1 MSCCGVIGAGEWYI
15 WDRHILSRIVYI
27 PCIFS
32 ATPSHKTLVHHSPLS
47 NMTIKGQATLHTS
60 RLELVPLRND
70 HREHTMKL
78 DMDPEV
84 MKTVAFGRPFTEDE
98 AKQVHT
104 WLMKSA
110 QTFPGFGC
118 WAGFS
123 NGEFVGWWIIAAIPE
138 PGSPEGEDGPQS
150 FQSGKTEYGFRVAP
164 KFWGKGFAK
173 EGAREMVR
181 HAFEDLH
188 LDEVV
193 GETMTVNAASR
204 AVMAGSGL
212 KHVETFFN
220 TYDTPPAGIEEGE
233 VRYVIKRED
242 WLSSQRID
250 EKMAG

>member
-1 MSCCGVIGAGEWYI
+1 
-15 WDRHILSRIVYI
+15 
-27 PCIFS
+27 
-32 ATPSHKTLVHHSPLS
+32 
-47 NMTIKGQATLHTS
+47 MTIRGQSVLKTE
-60 RLELVPLRND
+60 RLELVPLRNE

-98 AKQVHT
+98 AVQVHT

-110 QTFPGFGC
+110 QTLPGYGC

-123 NGEFVGWWIIAAIPE
+123 QGEFVGWWILASVPE
-138 PGSPEGEDGPQS
+138 TDAPSSPTSSSDSSDGEESPLR
-150 FQSGKTEYGFRVAP
+150 FQPGKTEYGFRVSP

-181 HAFEDLH
+181 HAFEDLE
-188 LDEVV
+188 LAEVI

-233 VRYVIKRED
+233 VRYSIRREE
-242 WLSSQRID
+242 WLGRI
-250 EKMAG
+250 

>member
-1 MSCCGVIGAGEWYI
+1 MA
-15 WDRHILSRIVYI
+15 
-27 PCIFS
+27 
-32 ATPSHKTLVHHSPLS
+32 
-47 NMTIKGQATLHTS
+47 IKGQATLRTE
-60 RLELVPLRND
+60 RLELVPLRD
-70 HREHTMKL
+70 EHREHTMKL

-98 AKQVHT
+98 AKQVHA
-104 WLMKSA
+104 WLMKSS
-110 QTFPGFGC
+110 QTLPGFGC

-138 PGSPEGEDGPQS
+138 RGSPEAEHPQRV
-150 FQSGKTEYGFRVAP
+150 QQGKTENGFRVAP
-164 KFWGKGFAK
+164 KGFAK

-181 HAFEDLH
+181 HAFEDLQ

-233 VRYVIKRED
+233 VRYVLKRED
-242 WLSSQRID
+242 WLSSHGIQRVD
-250 EKMAG
+250 EKMTE